1 MMCRQAVQHVMPA
14 WLNDTSAAAAHS
26 QLACF
31 SDFAA
36 CSKVKGADLGPH
48 VQARQHAK
56 QARLNDTLA
65 AALQS
70 QSAMAALVLLPAVG
84 LLLAAA
90 SPPPLTMADL
100 LLPPVLPPNSV
111 AVVLL
116 AAAAACS
123 VACLVISRGQDRR

>member
-1 MMCRQAVQHVMPA
+1 MKDAELDSCA
-14 WLNDTSAAAAHS
+14 
-26 QLACF
+26 
-31 SDFAA
+31 
-36 CSKVKGADLGPH
+36 
-48 VQARQHAK
+48 QARQHAK

-70 QSAMAALVLLPAVG
+70 QSVMASLVLLPAVG

-100 LLPPVLPPNSV
+100 LLPAVLPADAV
-111 AVVLL
+111 VVVLL

-123 VACLVISRGQDRR
+123 MACLIISRGQDRR

>member
-1 MMCRQAVQHVMPA
+1 MCMQAVQHIMQA
-14 WLNDTSAAAAHS
+14 CTMTAAAHS
-26 QLACF
+26 QLPQTLLPPFKMKDAE
-31 SDFAA
+31 SDP
-36 CSKVKGADLGPH
+36 CM
-48 VQARQHAK
+48 QAKQHAK

-70 QSAMAALVLLPAVG
+70 QSAMASLVLLPAVG

-100 LLPPVLPPNSV
+100 LLPAVLPANSV
-111 AVVLL
+111 VVVLL

-123 VACLVISRGQDRR
+123 VACLVVSRGQDRR